1 MCSRLAHLPSQL
13 FSLQRKKNP
22 EWNGQTLYPP
32 ARKHKNQSEAWKYG
46 GFIREKNGQLNTN
59 AIICGECGKSFPYN
73 SSPAPLLNHVQ
84 NNHYEKT
91 GKVSSQNIKTFF
103 PSKVNKKYNQTN
115 AKQKAIRSSL
125 VKWIIRRK
133 RPISIVTDPELVES
147 FELADPQFKMPSRLQ
162 VRNDILERYGKEKQK
177 VIKELENV
185 DYCCSTNDGG
195 SSRDNKCFVNINA
208 HYISSDFE
216 LRKKVLGVA
225 ESKEKKTAKN
235 YRSKVDSV
243 LTEFGLISRTFC
255 HTTDNE
261 NKMNAAFRAKERNG
275 CLAHIESKSC
285 KKAVKKVKVLDLLLK
300 KLGKVAKKANKSNN
314 FKNEIERRQKL
325 KGLKTRTL
333 KKRSSNS
340 IHLGSHH
347 DKILFK

>member
-1 MCSRLAHLPSQL
+1 M
-13 FSLQRKKNP
+13 
-22 EWNGQTLYPP
+22 
-32 ARKHKNQSEAWKYG
+32 
-46 GFIREKNGQLNTN
+46 
-59 AIICGECGKSFPYN
+59 
-73 SSPAPLLNHVQ
+73 
-84 NNHYEKT
+84 
-91 GKVSSQNIKTFF
+91 
-103 PSKVNKKYNQTN
+103 
-115 AKQKAIRSSL
+115 
-125 VKWIIRRK
+125 
-133 RPISIVTDPELVES
+133 
-147 FELADPQFKMPSRLQ
+147 
-162 VRNDILERYGKEKQK
+162 
-177 VIKELENV
+177 
-185 DYCCSTNDGG
+185 
-195 SSRDNKCFVNINA
+195 NINA

-225 ESKEKKTAKN
+225 ESKEKNTAKN

-333 KKRSSNS
+333 KNAVQTRFTSEVIMIRSFLNDPNENTNLELDEEKVNLS
-340 IHLGSHH
+340 IEE
-347 DKILFK
+347 IN